1 MFAKGR
7 KVMNTVTLIRDETKT
22 AHDWFQGTLAGVTQ
36 EVADWQPGGQ
46 AHPIG
51 SRYAHIVVSEDFMI
65 NSVLKGSEPLFAT
78 SWAGKTGMEDPQ
90 SAVSTTLEWAQ
101 NVKIDLAA
109 LNEYAQAVYVAT
121 DEYLA
126 GLEESDLER
135 IIDLTEQ
142 NYGKWTLAAYIL
154 NFVLAHVRDIMGE
167 ISALKG
173 VYGLQGY
180 PF

>member
-1 MFAKGR
+1 MDTAK
-7 KVMNTVTLIRDETKT
+7 LIRDDTKT
-22 AHDWFQGTLAGVTQ
+22 AHDWFQGTLEGVTD
-36 EVADWQPGGQ
+36 EVAHWQPGGQ

-51 SRYAHIVVSEDFMI
+51 SRYAHIVTSEDFFI
-65 NSVLKGSEPLFAT
+65 NSLLKGGETLFST
-78 SWAGKTGMEDPQ
+78 SWAGKTGLENPQ
-90 SAVSTTLEWAQ
+90 GAVSTTLEWAQ
-101 NVKIDLAA
+101 NVKVDLDA
-109 LNEYAQAVYVAT
+109 LNKYAQAVYTAT

-126 GLEESDLER
+126 GLEESDLDR
-135 IIDLTEQ
+135 IIDLSEQ
-142 NYGKWTLAAYIL
+142 NYGTWTQASFLI

>member
-1 MFAKGR
+1 
-7 KVMNTVTLIRDETKT
+7 
-22 AHDWFQGTLAGVTQ
+22 
-36 EVADWQPGGQ
+36 
-46 AHPIG
+46 
-51 SRYAHIVVSEDFMI
+51 
-65 NSVLKGSEPLFAT
+65 
-78 SWAGKTGMEDPQ
+78 
-90 SAVSTTLEWAQ
+90 
-101 NVKIDLAA
+101 